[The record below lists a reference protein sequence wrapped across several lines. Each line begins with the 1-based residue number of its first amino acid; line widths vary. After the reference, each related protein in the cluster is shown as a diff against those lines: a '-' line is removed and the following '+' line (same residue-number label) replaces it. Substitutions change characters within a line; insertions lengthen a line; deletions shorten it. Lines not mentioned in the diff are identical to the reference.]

1 MNLPAELTTRV
12 ERALGSAA
20 SITAAE
26 RVVGGSISSAARIET
41 THGNFFLKWSP
52 LPGDAF
58 AREAEGLQA
67 IAAVGV
73 LHTPKIIAVGTDH
86 LLLEY
91 IPPSSQKSG
100 FFANFGR
107 SFAEFHRA
115 AHGERYGFAADNYI
129 GSTPQPNGWHDDWI
143 GFFRERRLRHQLN
156 LAARNGFTGEL
167 QLLGAR
173 LMDQLDR
180 IIPSDDEPPTL
191 LHGDLWSG
199 NFLCDE
205 DGKPVLIDPA
215 CYYGHREADLAMTRL
230 FGGFPRDFYDSYEE
244 AWPLRP
250 GHEER
255 MGVYTLY
262 HLLNHANLFGGGYQG
277 QCIQLMRR
285 LLE

>member
-1 MNLPAELTTRV
+1 M

-26 RVVGGSISSAARIET
+26 RVVGGSISNSVRIET
-41 THGNFFLKWSP
+41 TCGIFFLKWSP

-73 LHTPKIIAVGTDH
+73 LRTPKVIAVGTDH

-91 IPPSSQKSG
+91 IPPSLQKPG
-100 FFANFGR
+100 FFAKFGR

-115 AHGERYGFAADNYI
+115 ARGERYGFAADNYI

-143 GFFRERRLRHQLN
+143 GFFREWRLRHQLN

-180 IIPSDDEPPTL
+180 IIPPDGEAPTL

-205 DGKPVLIDPA
+205 DGNPVLIDPA

-255 MGVYTLY
+255 MIVYTLY
-262 HLLNHANLFGGGYQG
+262 HLLNHANLFGGSYAA

-285 LLE
+285 LVK